1 MEEDNRFLR
10 AYAEHKKEKE
20 QEYIARQDA
29 SRRFDGLRE
38 RVTAEYNTAS
48 RFDGLRDRIS
58 VGSEHNTASRFECL
72 RDGLRGR
79 SVSETSYQRPH
90 IEYYTPSRAEGLR
103 PKEEPIR
110 LQPTQVKRVTID
122 PFPELSKHTFN
133 NTSEEHILN
142 PVQVPHKHILPESA
156 ISIRDTSLSEITS
169 LGFKNGE
176 CVKNTV
182 LERDVISTTKVV
194 YSSWADVMK
203 TTYIFD
209 N

>member
-20 QEYIARQDA
+20 QEYVARQDA
-29 SRRFDGLRE
+29 SRRFDGLR
-38 RVTAEYNTAS
+38 
-48 RFDGLRDRIS
+48 DRNS
-58 VGSEHNTASRFECL
+58 VCSEHNTASRFECL
-72 RDGLRGR
+72 RDGFRDGLRGR
-79 SVSETSYQRPH
+79 SISETSYQRPH
-90 IEYYTPSRAEGLR
+90 IEYYTPSRAERSR

-142 PVQVPHKHILPESA
+142 PVQVPYKHILPESA